1 MKKDYAEKTVK
12 NGKIID
18 SEIKYPVHEFEID
31 KAYDL
36 QLRNK
41 IEAFR
46 RETGTTKTLQLV
58 MITTYGIRKNKYSNL
73 VSGQVTLEDL
83 FRPVF

>member
-1 MKKDYAEKTVK
+1 MKKDYAEKIVK

-31 KAYDL
+31 KGYDL
-36 QLRNK
+36 EERNK

-46 RETGTTKTLQLV
+46 RETGTTKTLGV
-58 MITTYGIRKNKYSNL
+58 VVHEDDRTRNGIKNRR
-73 VSGQVTLEDL
+73 GRT
-83 FRPVF
+83 

>member
-1 MKKDYAEKTVK
+1 MKKDYAEKIVK

-31 KAYDL
+31 KGYDL
-36 QLRNK
+36 EQRNK

-46 RETGTTKTLQLV
+46 RETGTTKTLSV
-58 MITTYGIRKNKYSNL
+58 VVHEDDRTRNGIKNRR
-73 VSGQVTLEDL
+73 GRT
-83 FRPVF
+83 